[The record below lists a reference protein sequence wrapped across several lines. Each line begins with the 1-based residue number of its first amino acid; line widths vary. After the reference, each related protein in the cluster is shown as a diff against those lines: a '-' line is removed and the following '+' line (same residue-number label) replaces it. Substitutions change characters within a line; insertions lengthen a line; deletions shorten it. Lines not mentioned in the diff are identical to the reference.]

1 MANMV
6 NFEEAKKMHKS
17 VRYTVAGYVRRTEAL
32 FPDNAYYNIPD
43 LVIFMILFF
52 YNDFERFNV
61 NNETFF
67 DYDDKVNGRSFHV
80 YGTRLIERRKGGKCE
95 WRVKISSGFR
105 GRIGIIDVT
114 NDHKKTVTQNL
125 TMHRHPDIIIVGSST
140 GGYWGALYGKKNDE
154 MNGFVASGDT
164 LTIIVDFDENKIT
177 FKSKKNKKKRR
188 QLSRN
193 ITSNTSFIRFIA
205 EFNGTVNARMEF
217 LK

>member
-1 MANMV
+1 MANIV
-6 NFEEAKKMHKS
+6 NFEEAKKMDKS
-17 VRYTVAGYVRRTEAL
+17 VRYTVAGYVKRYQTL
-32 FPDNAYYNIPD
+32 FPNNAYYNIPD

-61 NNETFF
+61 NDETFF
-67 DYDDKVNGRSFHV
+67 DYDYKVNGGAFHV
-80 YGTRLIERRKGGKCE
+80 YGTRLIDRRKGGKCA
-95 WRVKISSGFR
+95 WRVKISAGFK

-114 NDHKKTVTQNL
+114 NDHKETVTQNS
-125 TMHRHPDIIIVGSST
+125 TMHFHPDVIIVGSSM
-140 GGYWGALYGKKNDE
+140 GGYWGAVYGKKNED

-164 LTIIVDFDENKIT
+164 LTIIVNFNANIIT

-188 QLSRN
+188 QLLRN
-193 ITSNTSFIRFIA
+193 IRNNTRFIRFIA